1 MSLYQ
6 AKIKE
11 LSPASDPRHVE
22 GYMRLERGTLDR
34 LSPEQFR
41 AEVALAVACI
51 AGGGIDAAEKLAQS
65 YGP

>member
-22 GYMRLERGTLDR
+22 GYMRLAHGTLEQ
-34 LSPEQFR
+34 LSPKKYR
-41 AEVALAVACI
+41 AKVASVVACI